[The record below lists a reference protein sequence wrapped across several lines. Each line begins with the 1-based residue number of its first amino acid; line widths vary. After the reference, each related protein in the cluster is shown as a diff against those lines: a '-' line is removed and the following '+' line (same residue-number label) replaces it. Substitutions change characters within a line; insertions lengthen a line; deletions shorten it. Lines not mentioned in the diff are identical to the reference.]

1 LKAAE
6 RSARLEER
14 MHYSKNVDCFKSNAE
29 VLSTKVVSLTCNMV
43 TSEVQRKRAEAQ
55 ANRSTRRSAEVIAHS
70 STLEQRIKELEAIV
84 KTQNNQLVELE
95 DELDRKN
102 NQFQELEKAV
112 PIKVFCK
119 IRGGQRGA
127 TSWPHFV
134 WELILEQ
141 LVNGTPPSSVNSNII
156 SFLHCFSPTTVIKEL
171 PSIWTIRR
179 GRTVLVVVVET
190 LATYR
195 LAKAKRW
202 GQMFTDGSGRRQ
214 IALQDLAL
222 SIEEDIDGV
231 FE

>member
-1 LKAAE
+1 
-6 RSARLEER
+6 
-14 MHYSKNVDCFKSNAE
+14 MHYSKVIDRFKSNVE
-29 VLSTKVVSLTCNMV
+29 SLSTKVVSLTCNMV
-43 TSEVQRKRAEAQ
+43 ASELQRKRAEAQ
-55 ANRSTRRSAEVIAHS
+55 VNRSTRRSAEVIAHS
-70 STLEQRIKELEAIV
+70 STQEQRIKELEAIV
-84 KTQNNQLVELE
+84 KNQNHQLMELE

-102 NQFQELEKAV
+102 IQVQELEKAV
-112 PIKVFCK
+112 PIKVFGK
-119 IRGGQRGA
+119 IRDGQRGA
-127 TSWPHFV
+127 TSWPHFI

-156 SFLHCFSPTTVIKEL
+156 SFLRCFSPTTVIKEL
-171 PSIWTIRR
+171 PSIWTIRCR
-179 GRTVLVVVVET
+179 CTVLLVVVET